1 MLLKAESDGLMHIRI
16 GRGTTLNSGIAIAYA
31 ALDYILRHNKSKTL
45 FATHYHELYDMLTTR
60 NEEGLRT
67 TRPGVEFW
75 CTDVDEVV
83 RAKEKGG
90 LSNMIR
96 WAHDSR
102 EARTTALHIHTG

>member
-1 MLLKAESDGLMHIRI
+1 MHIRI

-45 FATHYHELYDMLTTR
+45 FATHYHELYDMLTTKDEDGR
-60 NEEGLRT
+60 RT

-90 LSNMIR
+90 LWHTIR
-96 WAHDSR
+96 
-102 EARTTALHIHTG
+102 

>member
-1 MLLKAESDGLMHIRI
+1 MLLEAGADGMMLIRI

-31 ALDYILRHNKSKTL
+31 ALDYILQHNKSKTL
-45 FATHYHELYDMLTTR
+45 FATHYHELYDMLTTIDEQGR
-60 NEEGLRT
+60 RT

-90 LSNMIR
+90 PSPILR
-96 WAHDSR
+96 
-102 EARTTALHIHTG
+102 

>member
-1 MLLKAESDGLMHIRI
+1 MLPQAETAGIMLIRI

-45 FATHYHELYDMLTTR
+45 FATHYHELYDMLTTID
-60 NEEGLRT
+60 EQGHRT

-75 CTDVDEVV
+75 CTDVEEVV

-90 LSNMIR
+90 L
-96 WAHDSR
+96 W
-102 EARTTALHIHTG
+102 HTVG

>member
-45 FATHYHELYDMLTTR
+45 FATHYHELHDMLTTID
-60 NEEGLRT
+60 EEGHRT

-83 RAKEKGG
+83 RAQEKGG
-90 LSNMIR
+90 LWHTIR
-96 WAHDSR
+96 
-102 EARTTALHIHTG
+102 